1 MKQIF
6 VLIALF
12 VYAIASTQE
21 YTVLHINSSWNYK
34 NDYKHLN
41 KIKGAKIVTALLEE
55 HKASIKNQIKSVP
68 VIFIYRD
75 RNLVGRWDGG
85 ILLKIDVPVEEIQ
98 SVINKQAR
106 IRRVT
111 TN

>member
-1 MKQIF
+1 
-6 VLIALF
+6 
-12 VYAIASTQE
+12 
-21 YTVLHINSSWNYK
+21 
-34 NDYKHLN
+34 
-41 KIKGAKIVTALLEE
+41 
-55 HKASIKNQIKSVP
+55 VP
-68 VIFIYRD
+68 VIFLYKD
-75 RNLVGRWDGG
+75 RSLIGRWDGG

>member
-12 VYAIASTQE
+12 VYAIGSSQE

-34 NDYKHLN
+34 NDYKDLN

-55 HKASIKNQIKSVP
+55 QKASIKQQIKSVP

-75 RNLVGRWDGG
+75 RSLIGRWDGG
-85 ILLKIDVPVEEIQ
+85 ISLKIDTPVEEIQ
-98 SVINKQAR
+98 AVINDR
-106 IRRVT
+106 SRYRRVT

>member
-12 VYAIASTQE
+12 VFALGSSQE

-34 NDYKHLN
+34 NDYKDLN

-55 HKASIKNQIKSVP
+55 QKASIKQQIKSVP
-68 VIFIYRD
+68 VIFLYRD
-75 RNLVGRWDGG
+75 RSLIGRWDGG
-85 ILLKIDVPVEEIQ
+85 ISLKIDTPVEEIQ
-98 SVINKQAR
+98 AVINDRSKY
-106 IRRVT
+106 RRVT

>member
-12 VYAIASTQE
+12 AFALGSSQE

-34 NDYKHLN
+34 NDYKDLN

-55 HKASIKNQIKSVP
+55 QKPSVKQQIKSVP

-75 RNLVGRWDGG
+75 RNLIGKYDGG
-85 ILLKIDVPVEEIQ
+85 ISLSIDTPVKEIQ
-98 SVINKQAR
+98 DLINNKTP
-106 IRRVT
+106 IRRIS

>member
-12 VYAIASTQE
+12 AFALGSSQE

-34 NDYKHLN
+34 NDYKDLD

-55 HKASIKNQIKSVP
+55 QKPSVKQQIKSVP

-75 RNLVGRWDGG
+75 RNLIGKYDGG
-85 ILLKIDVPVEEIQ
+85 ISLSIDTPVKEIQ
-98 SVINKQAR
+98 DLINDKTP
-106 IRRVT
+106 IRRIS

>member
-12 VYAIASTQE
+12 VFALGSSQG

-34 NDYKHLN
+34 NDYKDLN

-55 HKASIKNQIKSVP
+55 QKASIKQQIKSVP
-68 VIFIYRD
+68 VIFLYRD
-75 RNLVGRWDGG
+75 RSLIGRWDGG
-85 ILLKIDVPVEEIQ
+85 ISLEIDTPVEEIQ
-98 SVINKQAR
+98 AVINDRSKY
-106 IRRVT
+106 RRVT

>member
-1 MKQIF
+1 MKRIF

-12 VYAIASTQE
+12 VYAIGSSQE

-34 NDYKHLN
+34 NDYKDLN

-55 HKASIKNQIKSVP
+55 QKASIKQQIKSVP

-75 RNLVGRWDGG
+75 RSLIGRWDGG
-85 ILLKIDVPVEEIQ
+85 ISLKITAPVEEMQ
-98 SVINKQAR
+98 AVINDR
-106 IRRVT
+106 TRLRRVK

>member
-1 MKQIF
+1 MKRIF

-12 VYAIASTQE
+12 AFALGSSQE

-34 NDYKHLN
+34 NDYKDLN

-55 HKASIKNQIKSVP
+55 QKASIKQQIKSVP

-75 RNLVGRWDGG
+75 RSLIGRWDGG
-85 ILLKIDVPVEEIQ
+85 ISLKIDTPVEEIQ
-98 SVINKQAR
+98 AVINDR
-106 IRRVT
+106 SRYRRVT

>member
-1 MKQIF
+1 MKKIF

-12 VYAIASTQE
+12 VFVTTSSQE
-21 YTVLHINSSWNYK
+21 YTVLHINSWWNYK
-34 NDYKHLN
+34 NDYKHLD
-41 KIKGAKIVTALLEE
+41 KIKGAKVVTALLEDQ
-55 HKASIKNQIKSVP
+55 KSSIKQQIKSVP
-68 VIFIYRD
+68 VIFLYKD
-75 RNLVGRWDGG
+75 RSLIGRWDGG
-85 ILLKIDVPVEEIQ
+85 ISLEIDIPVEEIQ

>member
-55 HKASIKNQIKSVP
+55 QKASIKNQIKSVP

-85 ILLKIDVPVEEIQ
+85 ISLSIDVPVSELQ
-98 SVINKQAR
+98 KVINSSR
-106 IRRVT
+106 FRRVS

>member
-1 MKQIF
+1 MS
-6 VLIALF
+6 IALF

-55 HKASIKNQIKSVP
+55 QKASIKNQIKSVP

-85 ILLKIDVPVEEIQ
+85 ISLSIDVPVSELQE
-98 SVINKQAR
+98 VINSSR
-106 IRRVT
+106 FRRVS

>member
-12 VYAIASTQE
+12 VFVTASSQE
-21 YTVLHINSSWNYK
+21 YTVLHINSGWNYK
-34 NDYKHLN
+34 NDYKDLN

-55 HKASIKNQIKSVP
+55 QKASIKQQIKSVP

-75 RNLVGRWDGG
+75 RSLIGRWDGG
-85 ILLKIDVPVEEIQ
+85 ISLKITAPVEEMQ
-98 SVINKQAR
+98 AVINDR
-106 IRRVT
+106 TRLRRVK

>member
-12 VYAIASTQE
+12 AFALGSSQE

-34 NDYKHLN
+34 NDYKDLN

-55 HKASIKNQIKSVP
+55 QKASIKQQIKSVP

-75 RNLVGRWDGG
+75 RSLIGRWDGG
-85 ILLKIDVPVEEIQ
+85 ISLKITAPVEEMQ
-98 SVINKQAR
+98 AVINDR
-106 IRRVT
+106 TRLRRVK

>member
-1 MKQIF
+1 MKRIF

-12 VYAIASTQE
+12 VYAIGSSQE

-34 NDYKHLN
+34 NDYKDLN
-41 KIKGAKIVTALLEE
+41 KIKGAKIVTALLQEQ
-55 HKASIKNQIKSVP
+55 KASIKQQIKSVP

-75 RNLVGRWDGG
+75 RSLIGRWDGG
-85 ILLKIDVPVEEIQ
+85 ISLKIDTPVEEIQ
-98 SVINKQAR
+98 AVINDKSR
-106 IRRVT
+106 YRRVT

>member
-1 MKQIF
+1 MKRIF

-12 VYAIASTQE
+12 VYAIGSSQE

-34 NDYKHLN
+34 NDYKDLN

-55 HKASIKNQIKSVP
+55 QKASIKQQIKSVP

-75 RNLVGRWDGG
+75 RSLIGRWDGG
-85 ILLKIDVPVEEIQ
+85 ISLKIDTPVEEIQ
-98 SVINKQAR
+98 AVINDKSR
-106 IRRVT
+106 YRRVT